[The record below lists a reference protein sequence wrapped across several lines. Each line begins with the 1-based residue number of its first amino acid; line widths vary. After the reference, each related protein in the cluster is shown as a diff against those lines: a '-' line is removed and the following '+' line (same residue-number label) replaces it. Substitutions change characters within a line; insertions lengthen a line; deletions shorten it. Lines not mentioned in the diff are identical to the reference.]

1 MLPEADFLGGLESY
15 RRGLQEF
22 MFQLVRQKGGI
33 EHILCKPEEKER
45 KVQDEKSSI
54 SKKEQKIII
63 KKPLSA
69 ILDRGLKENSWMLT
83 TLDSQD
89 TLL

>member
-1 MLPEADFLGGLESY
+1 MLSEADFLGGLDSY

-22 MFQLVRQKGGI
+22 MFQFIRQKGGI
-33 EHILCKPEEKER
+33 EHVLCKKEEKER
-45 KVQDEKSSI
+45 KVQDEKTSNN
-54 SKKEQKIII
+54 KKEQKIII

-69 ILDRGLKENSWMLT
+69 ILDRGLQENSWMLT

-89 TLL
+89 ALL